1 MILLEV
7 IDAERRKLVAALS
20 PATDDAPGPSRRH
33 SDPSALPSP
42 PRPSSPRLPDYATSQ
57 AEAEKAE
64 EAEKQQAEGILKAA
78 KRKQRRLRRYLV
90 YALVVYLVLSVS
102 IGVPLFVVLRRDAQR
117 SGISTSE
124 KWLSSNLPPPPPPP
138 DWLPPDVS
146 TISVN
151 SAIPISCNDWTVN
164 VASDSG
170 PTEHKL
176 QYSMPLSDTI
186 YVRSNF
192 SDLDDDTALQLPV
205 TGSLHVSVVNGT
217 NATVTVTAKNID
229 NAFLRDSNVCLMSSG
244 IAWGLNISVPSI
256 AEKGYYFDVLLELP
270 SDETDTPLCNFAT
283 YLPLFN
289 QSFDSLDSFT
299 DINTVDVEG
308 SIGNIYFESVQAR
321 SILVRGSASSIS
333 GSFNAS
339 EKLILETILR
349 PITANVSLYNYGYDL
364 DPTQLSVETGNSNIS
379 LNVNLQSGTNGTGYC
394 TPIYMTSVMAFN
406 GAINAAYYHDP
417 SVVASTLYVRA
428 INSVEPAHV
437 FVDSVFQGT
446 YDVHTTLADA
456 IVERTVDLDD
466 PAGQGRNRSFQD
478 SYVSTSRA
486 YGWVGWG
493 LRPDDERAL
502 QQGQIEIVSS
512 LSPAVL
518 ELTEAPSTDFLFIS
532 NDSKVTIPSL

>member
-299 DINTVDVEG
+299 DINT
-308 SIGNIYFESVQAR
+308 SVQAR

-437 FVDSVFQGT
+437 FVDSVFQGMSGT